1 MQYYKEYTYTNNKD
15 LKEITYNSTDENII
29 NNRAIHGDTINIL
42 NNEVIF
48 IKERNIKNIIGIL
61 YLDSKIKYGNIKD
74 KSYYLFK
81 PTNKLYPDF
90 YVPYKNNGKKFL
102 NLVR

>member
-1 MQYYKEYTYTNNKD
+1 MQYYKEHIYIENST
-15 LKEITYNSTDENII
+15 EIIYNSNDENII
-29 NNRAIHGDTINIL
+29 NNRAINGDIVNIL

-61 YLDSKIKYGNIKD
+61 QLDSKIKYGSIKD

-90 YVPYKNNGKKFL
+90 YIPYKNNGK
-102 NLVR
+102 NN